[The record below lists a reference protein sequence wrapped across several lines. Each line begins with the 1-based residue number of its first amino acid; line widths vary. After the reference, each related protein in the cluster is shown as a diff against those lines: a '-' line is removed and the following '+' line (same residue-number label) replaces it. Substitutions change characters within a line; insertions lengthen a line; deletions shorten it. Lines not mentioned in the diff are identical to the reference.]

1 MASSPLSLLYFP
13 LLPLYHLP
21 SAQMSPTCA
30 NEPRPVAPARRGTSH
45 APLSGAVLLLAAAFC
60 LCLAAFATPAA
71 QDPAQLKPQGYVND
85 FANVLSPA
93 AREQLTA
100 LCTEVD
106 KKASA
111 QIAVVTV
118 KTLNGRSAFDYS
130 LDLATRWGVGPKQ
143 KDRGVMILVAVDDHK
158 YFTQVGYGLEGIL
171 PDGKVGG
178 FGREAVPFFRRN
190 DYDSALLLM
199 TRSVADVIA
208 ADRGISLAQQ
218 PALAAPPPENTSH
231 GDEAPSIP
239 GQVIFILVGIFIVL
253 RLVRAFAFAGASGSY
268 YRRRGGSGWW
278 IGPMMMGGFGRG
290 GFGGGG
296 WGGGSFGGGGGG
308 FGGFGGGSFG
318 GGGAGGSW

>member
-1 MASSPLSLLYFP
+1 
-13 LLPLYHLP
+13 
-21 SAQMSPTCA
+21 MSPTCA
-30 NEPRPVAPARRGTSH
+30 NEPRPVAPARRGQSH
-45 APLSGAVLLLAAAFC
+45 APLSGVVLLLAAAFC
-60 LCLAAFATPAA
+60 LCLAAIAVRAA

-93 AREQLTA
+93 ARHQLTA
-100 LCTEVD
+100 LCEEVD

-118 KTLNGRSAFDYS
+118 KTLNGRSPFDYS

-208 ADRGISLAQQ
+208 ADRGVSLAQQ
-218 PALAAPPPENTSH
+218 PAVAPPQPENESH
-231 GDEAPSIP
+231 GNEAPSTP
-239 GQVIFILVGIFIVL
+239 GQIIFILVGIFIF
-253 RLVRAFAFAGASGSY
+253 VRVARALALAGAPSSSY
-268 YRRRGGSGWW
+268 YRRRGSGGWW
-278 IGPMMMGGFGRG
+278 IGPTMMGGWGG
-290 GFGGGG
+290 GFRGGG